1 MRMNAPQEC
10 AELGINFINMDFPGV
25 PVVKTAPFQCG
36 GHRFDPWSGKFHMPH
51 SAAKK

>member
-10 AELGINFINMDFPGV
+10 AELWINFINMDFPGV